1 MKIDVTQII
10 VVVITALVIPFIK
23 VQIVPLI
30 QAFMKNIQTK
40 FTVNQWN
47 AILKLINDGVEAAE
61 TFPEFT
67 NIEKSGTQKFAYVLK
82 SVIDAANKMG
92 FTYDE
97 TAIKNATQSAWKN
110 LIGSSST
117 ETKAEETKTV

>member
-40 FTVNQWN
+40 FERGKIDRCPTKKQTRNN
-47 AILKLINDGVEAAE
+47 A
-61 TFPEFT
+61 
-67 NIEKSGTQKFAYVLK
+67 
-82 SVIDAANKMG
+82 
-92 FTYDE
+92 
-97 TAIKNATQSAWKN
+97 
-110 LIGSSST
+110 SSY
-117 ETKAEETKTV
+117 A